1 MKRPLAV
8 CAVLVL
14 GAVGAAGC
22 ATAPDSPASSASRY
36 PLKSGST
43 ISISTTTEGMSEVRV
58 TIPPGSPGAGEHTCT
73 APSLV
78 EAAREAKNRL
88 NEPGVSTVIEVDGKG
103 HLISIEQTQ
112 TK

>member
-1 MKRPLAV
+1 M
-8 CAVLVL
+8 
-14 GAVGAAGC
+14 
-22 ATAPDSPASSASRY
+22 
-36 PLKSGST
+36 ST
-43 ISISTTTEGMSEVRV
+43 VAV

-103 HLISIEQTQ
+103 HLISIHQTP
-112 TK
+112 TN